1 MSGLKLVRHQ
11 AEQDKLI
18 EARVKKA
25 GDTMTGNLTMS
36 GAAKVVGNLQGNS
49 DTATRLQNARNISIN
64 GVARSF
70 NGTGN
75 IGWTLGE
82 IGAAATNHNQAS
94 NTITAMTGY
103 TKPATT
109 GAIAATDSLN
119 TAIGKLEKGLESK
132 ANSNHTHNYLPLAG
146 GTISGNILCN
156 ANNTLRLGSATARF
170 NTIYSSILDL
180 GNSTGV
186 YSTGN
191 YVLALMCGRQ
201 QGGEPGEVF
210 LSHNGTTYHF
220 EPKWSGD
227 VALQQT
233 TGLGRSNR
241 KWRDVWSHAGTLQ
254 TSDITMKEN
263 IKKVVSEDYAAMTRE
278 ISSEE
283 VSSISS
289 DSIFETVKNIQPIT
303 FNYKGSQNAER
314 TVNNDNKQD
323 EYIQVAR
330 QLGISAQE
338 LEKINPAL
346 FEYVGVKTETEN
358 EAGEKVQ
365 SYSIKTLA
373 FANMILVALQEEI
386 KYRDKQIENLEEKIK
401 SLEKKVDAL
410 IP

>member
-18 EARVKKA
+18 EARVKKT

-36 GAAKVVGNLQGNS
+36 GTAKVVGNLQGNS
-49 DTATRLQNARNISIN
+49 DTATRLQTARNISIN

-82 IGAAATNHNQAS
+82 IGAAATNHNHTS
-94 NTITAMTGY
+94 NSITAMTSY

-109 GAIAATDSLN
+109 GAIATTDSLN

-132 ANSNHTHNYLPLAG
+132 ANSNHTHNYLPLTG
-146 GTISGNILCN
+146 GTMSGNILCN
-156 ANNTLRLGSATARF
+156 ANNTLKIGSDTARF

-191 YVLALMCGRQ
+191 YRLALMCGRQ
-201 QGGEPGEVF
+201 QGGEAGELF
-210 LSHNGTTYHF
+210 FTHNGTTYHF

-227 VALQQT
+227 VTLAQT
-233 TGLGRSNR
+233 TGLGKSKN

-263 IKKVVSEDYAAMTRE
+263 VKKVVSENDTFKIDKNDTNDVSN
-278 ISSEE
+278 ISSN
-283 VSSISS
+283 
-289 DSIFETVKNIQPIT
+289 SIFEAVKRIQPIT
-303 FNYKGSQNAER
+303 FDYKGTR
-314 TVNNDNKQD
+314 TVADSSS
-323 EYIQVAR
+323 EIAMVGR

-338 LEKINPAL
+338 LEKINPQL
-346 FEYVGVKTETEN
+346 FEYVGVKVEHEN
-358 EAGEKVQ
+358 EDGQTVPN
-365 SYSIKTLA
+365 YSIKTLA
-373 FANMILVALQEEI
+373 FSNMILVALQEEI
-386 KYRDKQIENLEEKIK
+386 KHRDKQIALLEEKIK
-401 SLEKKVDAL
+401 LLEKKVDAL
-410 IP
+410 VP

>member
-18 EARVKKA
+18 EARVKKT

-36 GAAKVVGNLQGNS
+36 GAAKFVGNLQGNS
-49 DTATRLQNARNISIN
+49 DTATRLQTARNISIN

-75 IGWTLGE
+75 ISWTLGE
-82 IGAAATNHNQAS
+82 IGAS
-94 NTITAMTGY
+94 
-103 TKPATT
+103 P
-109 GAIAATDSLN
+109 
-119 TAIGKLEKGLESK
+119 
-132 ANSNHTHNYLPLAG
+132 SNHTHNYLPLAG
-146 GTISGNILCN
+146 GTISGDILCN
-156 ANNTLRLGSATARF
+156 ANDTLHLGSPTARF
-170 NTIYSSILDL
+170 KTVYASILDL

-191 YVLALMCGRQ
+191 YELALMCGRQ
-201 QGGEPGEVF
+201 QGGEAGEVF
-210 LSHNGTTYHF
+210 FSHNGQTYHF

-227 VALQQT
+227 VALQQS

-263 IKKVVSEDYAAMTRE
+263 IKKVVAENDTFKIDKNDTND
-278 ISSEE
+278 ISN
-283 VSSISS
+283 ISS
-289 DSIFETVKNIQPIT
+289 DSIFETVKSIQPIT
-303 FNYKGSQNAER
+303 FNYKSSQDVMK
-314 TVNNDNKQD
+314 TVNSDNKQD

-338 LEKINPAL
+338 LEKINPTL
-346 FEYVGVKTETEN
+346 FEYVGVKTEIEN

-386 KYRDKQIENLEEKIK
+386 KYRDKQIALLEEKIK
-401 SLEKKVDAL
+401 SLEKR

>member
-18 EARVKKA
+18 EARVKKT

-49 DTATRLQNARNISIN
+49 DTATRLQNARGFSIN
-64 GVARSF
+64 GVRKTF
-70 NGTGN
+70 NGEGDVS
-75 IGWTLGE
+75 WTLAE

-94 NTITAMTGY
+94 NSINAMTGY
-103 TKPATT
+103 TK
-109 GAIAATDSLN
+109 GSNSSAIATTDSLN

-132 ANSNHTHNYLPLAG
+132 ANSNHTHNYLPLTG
-146 GTISGNILCN
+146 GTMSGNILCN
-156 ANNTLRLGSATARF
+156 ANNTLKIGSDTARF

-191 YVLALMCGRQ
+191 YRLALMCGRQ
-201 QGGEPGEVF
+201 QGGEAGELF
-210 LSHNGTTYHF
+210 FTHNGTTYHF
-220 EPKWSGD
+220 EPKWPGE
-227 VALQQT
+227 VALQQS
-233 TGLGRSNR
+233 TGLGRSTR

-254 TSDITMKEN
+254 TSDITMKESV
-263 IKKVVSEDYAAMTRE
+263 KKVVSENDTFKIDKNDTNDISN
-278 ISSEE
+278 ISSN
-283 VSSISS
+283 
-289 DSIFETVKNIQPIT
+289 SIFETVKSIQPIT

-314 TVNNDNKQD
+314 TVNSDNKQD
-323 EYIQVAR
+323 EYMQVAR

-346 FEYVGVKTETEN
+346 FEYVGVKTEIEN
-358 EAGEKVQ
+358 ESGEKVQ

-373 FANMILVALQEEI
+373 FSNMILVALQEEI
-386 KYRDKQIENLEEKIK
+386 KYRDKQIALLEEKIK

>member
-1 MSGLKLVRHQ
+1 MAINKIEIQSANGDIYYPHTSADVVKYNNSTVSAFLKFLD
-11 AEQDKLI
+11 DK
-18 EARVKKA
+18 
-25 GDTMTGNLTMS
+25 
-36 GAAKVVGNLQGNS
+36 
-49 DTATRLQNARNISIN
+49 
-64 GVARSF
+64 F
-70 NGTGN
+70 N
-75 IGWTLGE
+75 
-82 IGAAATNHNQAS
+82 
-94 NTITAMTGY
+94 
-103 TKPATT
+103 
-109 GAIAATDSLN
+109 
-119 TAIGKLEKGLESK
+119 
-132 ANSNHTHNYLPLAG
+132 NYLTLAG

-156 ANNTLRLGSATARF
+156 AHNTLKLGSPTARF
-170 NTIYSSILDL
+170 NTIYTGVLDL
-180 GNSTGV
+180 GDSTGI
-186 YSTGN
+186 YPLGDYT
-191 YVLALMCGRQ
+191 LTFKCGRQ
-201 QGGEPGEVF
+201 QGGEAAEIFYG
-210 LSHNGTTYHF
+210 HNGTTYHF

-227 VALQQT
+227 VALQQS

-263 IKKVVSEDYAAMTRE
+263 IKKVVSEDDAAMTRE

-289 DSIFETVKNIQPIT
+289 DSILEAVKSIQPIT
-303 FNYKGSQNAER
+303 FDYKGSQNTER
-314 TVNNDNKQD
+314 TVNSDNQQD

-346 FEYVGVKTETEN
+346 FEYVGVKTEIEN

-386 KYRDKQIENLEEKIK
+386 KYRDKQIALLEEKIK

>member
-1 MSGLKLVRHQ
+1 MAINKIEIQSANGDIYYPHTSADVVKYNNNTVSAFLKFLD
-11 AEQDKLI
+11 DK
-18 EARVKKA
+18 
-25 GDTMTGNLTMS
+25 
-36 GAAKVVGNLQGNS
+36 
-49 DTATRLQNARNISIN
+49 
-64 GVARSF
+64 F
-70 NGTGN
+70 N
-75 IGWTLGE
+75 
-82 IGAAATNHNQAS
+82 
-94 NTITAMTGY
+94 
-103 TKPATT
+103 
-109 GAIAATDSLN
+109 
-119 TAIGKLEKGLESK
+119 
-132 ANSNHTHNYLPLAG
+132 NYLPLAG

-191 YVLALMCGRQ
+191 YILALMCGRQ

-227 VALQQT
+227 VALQQS

-254 TSDITMKEN
+254 TSDISMKEN
-263 IKKVVSEDYAAMTRE
+263 IKKVVSEDDAAMTRE
-278 ISSEE
+278 ISAEE
-283 VSSISS
+283 VSNISS
-289 DSIFETVKNIQPIT
+289 DSILEAVKSIQPIT
-303 FNYKGSQNAER
+303 FNYKGSQNTER
-314 TVNNDNKQD
+314 TVNSDNQQD

-346 FEYVGVKTETEN
+346 FEYVGVKTEIEN

-386 KYRDKQIENLEEKIK
+386 KYRDKQIDLLEARIK
-401 SLEKKVDAL
+401 LLEKKV
-410 IP
+410 P

>member
-11 AEQDKLI
+11 AEQDANI

-36 GAAKVVGNLQGNS
+36 GSAKFVGNLQGNS
-49 DTATRLQNARNISIN
+49 DTATRLQTARTISIN
-64 GVARSF
+64 GVAKSF

-75 IGWTLGE
+75 ISWTLGE
-82 IGAAATNHNQAS
+82 IGAS
-94 NTITAMTGY
+94 
-103 TKPATT
+103 P
-109 GAIAATDSLN
+109 
-119 TAIGKLEKGLESK
+119 
-132 ANSNHTHNYLPLAG
+132 SNHTHNYLPLSG

-191 YVLALMCGRQ
+191 YILALMCGRQ

-227 VALQQT
+227 VALQQS

-263 IKKVVSEDYAAMTRE
+263 IKKVVSEDDAAMTRE

-289 DSIFETVKNIQPIT
+289 DSILEAVKSIQPIT
-303 FNYKGSQNAER
+303 FNYKSSQSAVR
-314 TVNNDNKQD
+314 AVNSDNQQD

-386 KYRDKQIENLEEKIK
+386 KYRDKQIELLEARIK
-401 SLEKKVDAL
+401 LLEKKV
-410 IP
+410 P

>member
-18 EARVKKA
+18 EARVKKT

-49 DTATRLQNARNISIN
+49 DTATRLQNARGFSIN
-64 GVARSF
+64 GVRKTF
-70 NGTGN
+70 NGEGDVS
-75 IGWTLGE
+75 WTLAE

-94 NTITAMTGY
+94 NSINAMTGY

-109 GAIAATDSLN
+109 GAIATTDSLN

-132 ANSNHTHNYLPLAG
+132 ANSNHTHNYLPLSG
-146 GTISGNILCN
+146 GTISGDILCN
-156 ANNTLRLGSATARF
+156 ANRTLKLGSSTARF
-170 NTIYSSILDL
+170 NTVYTGILDL
-180 GNSTGV
+180 GNSTGL
-186 YSTGN
+186 YTTGS
-191 YVLALMCGRQ
+191 YTLALMCGRR
-201 QGGEPGEVF
+201 QGGEALEVF
-210 LSHNGTTYHF
+210 LSHNGQAYHF

-227 VALQQT
+227 VSLEKT
-233 TGLGRSNR
+233 TGLGRSNS

-263 IKKVVSEDYAAMTRE
+263 VKKVVSENDTFKIDKNDTND
-278 ISSEE
+278 ISN
-283 VSSISS
+283 ISS
-289 DSIFETVKNIQPIT
+289 DSIFETVKSIQPIT
-303 FNYKGSQNAER
+303 FNYKGSQNTER
-314 TVNNDNKQD
+314 TVNGDNKQD
-323 EYIQVAR
+323 EYMQVAR

-346 FEYVGVKTETEN
+346 FEYVGVKTEIEN

-373 FANMILVALQEEI
+373 FSNMILVALQEEI
-386 KYRDKQIENLEEKIK
+386 KYRDKQIALLEEKIK
-401 SLEKKVDAL
+401 LLEKKVDAL
-410 IP
+410 VS

>member
-11 AEQDKLI
+11 AEQDANI

-36 GAAKVVGNLQGNS
+36 GSAKFVGNLQGNS
-49 DTATRLQNARNISIN
+49 DTATRLQTARTISIN
-64 GVARSF
+64 GVAKSF

-75 IGWTLGE
+75 ISWTLGE
-82 IGAAATNHNQAS
+82 IGAS
-94 NTITAMTGY
+94 
-103 TKPATT
+103 P
-109 GAIAATDSLN
+109 
-119 TAIGKLEKGLESK
+119 
-132 ANSNHTHNYLPLAG
+132 SNHTHNYLPLSG

-191 YVLALMCGRQ
+191 YILALMCGRQ

-227 VALQQT
+227 VALQQS

-263 IKKVVSEDYAAMTRE
+263 IKKVVSEDDAAMTRE

-289 DSIFETVKNIQPIT
+289 DSILEAVKSIQPIT
-303 FNYKGSQNAER
+303 FNYKSSQSAVR
-314 TVNNDNKQD
+314 AVNSDNQQD

-373 FANMILVALQEEI
+373 FSNMILVALQEEI
-386 KYRDKQIENLEEKIK
+386 KYRDKQIELLEARIN
-401 SLEKKVDAL
+401 SLEKKIDAL
-410 IP
+410 VP

>member
-1 MSGLKLVRHQ
+1 MAINKIEIQSANGDIYYPHTSADVVKYNNNTVSAFLKFLD
-11 AEQDKLI
+11 DK
-18 EARVKKA
+18 
-25 GDTMTGNLTMS
+25 
-36 GAAKVVGNLQGNS
+36 
-49 DTATRLQNARNISIN
+49 
-64 GVARSF
+64 F
-70 NGTGN
+70 N
-75 IGWTLGE
+75 
-82 IGAAATNHNQAS
+82 
-94 NTITAMTGY
+94 
-103 TKPATT
+103 
-109 GAIAATDSLN
+109 
-119 TAIGKLEKGLESK
+119 
-132 ANSNHTHNYLPLAG
+132 NYLPLAG

-191 YVLALMCGRQ
+191 YILALMCGRQ
-201 QGGEPGEVF
+201 QSGEAGEIF
-210 LSHNGTTYHF
+210 FSHNGTTYHF

-227 VALQQT
+227 VALAQT
-233 TGLGRSNR
+233 IGLGRSNR

-263 IKKVVSEDYAAMTRE
+263 IKKVVSEDDAAMTRE

-289 DSIFETVKNIQPIT
+289 DSILEAVKSIQPIT
-303 FNYKGSQNAER
+303 FNYKSSQSAAR
-314 TVNNDNKQD
+314 AVNSDNQQD

-358 EAGEKVQ
+358 ESGEKVQ

-386 KYRDKQIENLEEKIK
+386 KYRNKQIENLEEKIK
-401 SLEKKVDAL
+401 LLEKKIDAL
-410 IP
+410 VS

>member
-11 AEQDKLI
+11 AEQDANI

-36 GAAKVVGNLQGNS
+36 GSAKFVGNLQGNS
-49 DTATRLQNARNISIN
+49 DTATRLQTARTISIN
-64 GVARSF
+64 GVAKSF

-75 IGWTLGE
+75 ISWKLGE
-82 IGAAATNHNQAS
+82 IGAS
-94 NTITAMTGY
+94 
-103 TKPATT
+103 P
-109 GAIAATDSLN
+109 
-119 TAIGKLEKGLESK
+119 
-132 ANSNHTHNYLPLAG
+132 SNHTHNYLPLSG

-191 YVLALMCGRQ
+191 YILALMCGRQ

-227 VALQQT
+227 VALQQS

-263 IKKVVSEDYAAMTRE
+263 IKKVVSEDDAAMTRE

-289 DSIFETVKNIQPIT
+289 DSILEAVKSIQPIT
-303 FNYKGSQNAER
+303 FNYKGSRDIMLVAEG
-314 TVNNDNKQD
+314 NEQD
-323 EYIQVAR
+323 EYAQVGK

-338 LEKINPAL
+338 LEKIDPTL
-346 FEYVGVKTETEN
+346 FEYVGVKTETVN
-358 EAGEKVQ
+358 EAGEKVP

-373 FANMILVALQEEI
+373 YSNMILVALQEEI
-386 KYRDKQIENLEEKIK
+386 KYRNKQIENLEEKIK
-401 SLEKKVDAL
+401 LLEKKIDAL
-410 IP
+410 AS

>member
-18 EARVKKA
+18 EARVKKT

-94 NTITAMTGY
+94 NSINAMTGY
-103 TKPATT
+103 TK
-109 GAIAATDSLN
+109 GSNSSAIATTDSLN

-132 ANSNHTHNYLPLAG
+132 ANSNHTHNYLPLTG
-146 GTISGNILCN
+146 GTMSGNILCN
-156 ANNTLRLGSATARF
+156 ANNTLKIGSDTARF

-191 YVLALMCGRQ
+191 YRLALMCGRQ
-201 QGGEPGEVF
+201 EGGEAGELF
-210 LSHNGTTYHF
+210 FTHNGTTYHF
-220 EPKWSGD
+220 EPKWPGE
-227 VALQQT
+227 VALQQS
-233 TGLGRSNR
+233 TGLGRSSR
-241 KWRDVWSHAGTLQ
+241 KWRDVWSYSGTLQ

-263 IKKVVSEDYAAMTRE
+263 VRKVVSKNDKNDTRDISN
-278 ISSEE
+278 ISSN
-283 VSSISS
+283 
-289 DSIFETVKNIQPIT
+289 SIFEAVKRIQPIT
-303 FNYKGSQNAER
+303 FDYKGTR
-314 TVNNDNKQD
+314 TVDDNSS
-323 EYIQVAR
+323 ETAMVGR

-338 LEKINPAL
+338 LEKINPQL
-346 FEYVGVKTETEN
+346 FEYVGVKVEHEN
-358 EAGEKVQ
+358 EDGQTVPN
-365 SYSIKTLA
+365 YSIKTLA
-373 FANMILVALQEEI
+373 FSNMILVALQEEI
-386 KYRDKQIENLEEKIK
+386 KHRDKQIALLEEKIK
-401 SLEKKVDAL
+401 LLEKKVDAL
-410 IP
+410 VP

>member
-1 MSGLKLVRHQ
+1 MAINKIEIQSANGDIYYPHTSADVVKYNNNTVSAFLKFLD
-11 AEQDKLI
+11 DK
-18 EARVKKA
+18 
-25 GDTMTGNLTMS
+25 
-36 GAAKVVGNLQGNS
+36 
-49 DTATRLQNARNISIN
+49 
-64 GVARSF
+64 F
-70 NGTGN
+70 N
-75 IGWTLGE
+75 
-82 IGAAATNHNQAS
+82 
-94 NTITAMTGY
+94 
-103 TKPATT
+103 
-109 GAIAATDSLN
+109 
-119 TAIGKLEKGLESK
+119 
-132 ANSNHTHNYLPLAG
+132 NYLPLAG

-191 YVLALMCGRQ
+191 YILALMCGRQ

-227 VALQQT
+227 VALQQS

-254 TSDITMKEN
+254 TSDISMKEN
-263 IKKVVSEDYAAMTRE
+263 IKKVVSEDDAAMTRE
-278 ISSEE
+278 ISAEE

-289 DSIFETVKNIQPIT
+289 DSILEAVKSIQPIT
-303 FNYKGSQNAER
+303 FDYKSSQSAVR
-314 TVNNDNKQD
+314 AVNSDNQQD

-338 LEKINPAL
+338 LEKINPAI

-386 KYRDKQIENLEEKIK
+386 KYRDKQIELLEEKIK
-401 SLEKKVDAL
+401 LLEKKVDAL
-410 IP
+410 VS

>member
-36 GAAKVVGNLQGNS
+36 GSAKFVGSLQGNS
-49 DTATRLQNARNISIN
+49 DTATRLQTARNISIN

-75 IGWTLGE
+75 ISWTLAE
-82 IGAAATNHNQAS
+82 IGAS
-94 NTITAMTGY
+94 
-103 TKPATT
+103 P
-109 GAIAATDSLN
+109 
-119 TAIGKLEKGLESK
+119 
-132 ANSNHTHNYLPLAG
+132 SNHTHNYLPLAG
-146 GTISGNILCN
+146 GTISGDVLCN
-156 ANNTLRLGSATARF
+156 VNDKLHLGSSTARF
-170 NTIYSSILDL
+170 QTVYASILDL
-180 GNSTGV
+180 GKTIGI
-186 YSTGN
+186 YPLGDYT
-191 YVLALMCGRQ
+191 LTFKCGRQ
-201 QGGEPGEVF
+201 QGGEAGEIF
-210 LSHNGTTYHF
+210 YGHNGTTYHF

-227 VALQQT
+227 VTLAES

-263 IKKVVSEDYAAMTRE
+263 VKKVVSENDTFKIDKNDTND
-278 ISSEE
+278 ISN
-283 VSSISS
+283 ISS
-289 DSIFETVKNIQPIT
+289 DSIFETVKSIQPIT
-303 FNYKGSQNAER
+303 FNYKGSQNTER
-314 TVNNDNKQD
+314 TVNSDNQQD

-346 FEYVGVKTETEN
+346 FEYVGVKTEIEN

-386 KYRDKQIENLEEKIK
+386 KYRDKQIELLEARIK
-401 SLEKKVDAL
+401 LLEKKV
-410 IP
+410 P

>member
-1 MSGLKLVRHQ
+1 MAINKIEIQSANGDIYYPHTSADVVKYNNNTVSAFLKFLD
-11 AEQDKLI
+11 DK
-18 EARVKKA
+18 
-25 GDTMTGNLTMS
+25 
-36 GAAKVVGNLQGNS
+36 
-49 DTATRLQNARNISIN
+49 
-64 GVARSF
+64 F
-70 NGTGN
+70 N
-75 IGWTLGE
+75 
-82 IGAAATNHNQAS
+82 
-94 NTITAMTGY
+94 
-103 TKPATT
+103 
-109 GAIAATDSLN
+109 
-119 TAIGKLEKGLESK
+119 
-132 ANSNHTHNYLPLAG
+132 NYLPLAG

-191 YVLALMCGRQ
+191 YILALMCGRQ

-227 VALQQT
+227 VALQQS

-263 IKKVVSEDYAAMTRE
+263 IKKVVSEDDAAMTRE

-289 DSIFETVKNIQPIT
+289 DSILEAVKSIQPIT
-303 FNYKGSQNAER
+303 FNYKSSQSAAR
-314 TVNNDNKQD
+314 AVNSDNQQD

-386 KYRDKQIENLEEKIK
+386 KYRDKQIELLEEKIK
-401 SLEKKVDAL
+401 LLEKK
-410 IP
+410 IIS

>member
-18 EARVKKA
+18 EARVKKD

-82 IGAAATNHNQAS
+82 IGAAATNHNHTS
-94 NTITAMTGY
+94 NSITAMTSY

-109 GAIAATDSLN
+109 GAIATTDSLN
-119 TAIGKLEKGLESK
+119 VAIGKLEKGVESK
-132 ANSNHTHNYLPLAG
+132 ANSNHTHNYLPLTG

-156 ANNTLRLGSATARF
+156 ANNTLKIGSATARF

-191 YVLALMCGRQ
+191 YELALMCGRQ
-201 QGGEPGEVF
+201 QGGEAGEVF
-210 LSHNGTTYHF
+210 FSHNGQTYHF

-227 VALQQT
+227 VVLQQS

-263 IKKVVSEDYAAMTRE
+263 IKKVVSEDDAAMTRE

-289 DSIFETVKNIQPIT
+289 DSILEAVKSIQPIT
-303 FNYKGSQNAER
+303 FNYKGSRDIMLVAEG
-314 TVNNDNKQD
+314 NEQD
-323 EYIQVAR
+323 EYAQVGK

-338 LEKINPAL
+338 LEKIDPTL
-346 FEYVGVKTETEN
+346 FEYVGVKTETVN
-358 EAGEKVQ
+358 ETGEKVP

-373 FANMILVALQEEI
+373 YSNMILVALQEEI
-386 KYRDKQIENLEEKIK
+386 KYRNKQIENLEEKIK
-401 SLEKKVDAL
+401 LLEKKIDAL
-410 IP
+410 AS

>member
-11 AEQDKLI
+11 AEQDRLI
-18 EARVKKA
+18 EARVKKT

-36 GAAKVVGNLQGNS
+36 GPAKVVGNLQGNS
-49 DTATRLQNARNISIN
+49 DTATRLQTARNISIN

-75 IGWTLGE
+75 ISWSLAE
-82 IGAAATNHNQAS
+82 IGAAATNHNQTS
-94 NTITAMTGY
+94 NTINAMTGY

-119 TAIGKLEKGLESK
+119 VAIGKLEKGLESK
-132 ANSNHTHNYLPLAG
+132 ANSNHTHSYLPLAG

-156 ANNTLRLGSATARF
+156 AHNTLKLGSDTARF
-170 NTIYSSILDL
+170 NTIYTGVLDL
-180 GNSTGV
+180 GGTTGI
-186 YSTGN
+186 YPLGN
-191 YVLALMCGRQ
+191 YVLTFKCGRK
-201 QGGEPGEVF
+201 QGGEAGELF
-210 LSHNGTTYHF
+210 FSHNGQAYHF

-227 VALQQT
+227 VTLQQT
-233 TGLGRSNR
+233 TGLGRSDR

-263 IKKVVSEDYAAMTRE
+263 VKKVVSENDTFKIDKNDTNDISN
-278 ISSEE
+278 ISSN
-283 VSSISS
+283 
-289 DSIFETVKNIQPIT
+289 SIFETVKSIQPIT

-314 TVNNDNKQD
+314 TVNSDNKQD
-323 EYIQVAR
+323 EYMQVAR

-373 FANMILVALQEEI
+373 FSNMILVALQEEI
-386 KYRDKQIENLEEKIK
+386 KYRDKQIALLEEKIK

>member
-18 EARVKKA
+18 EARVKKD

-82 IGAAATNHNQAS
+82 IGAAATNHNHTS
-94 NTITAMTGY
+94 NSITAMTSY

-109 GAIAATDSLN
+109 GAIATTDSLN
-119 TAIGKLEKGLESK
+119 VAIGKLEKGVESK
-132 ANSNHTHNYLPLAG
+132 ANSNHTHNYLPLTG

-156 ANNTLRLGSATARF
+156 ANNTLKIGSATARF

-191 YVLALMCGRQ
+191 YELALMCGRQ
-201 QGGEPGEVF
+201 QGGEAGEVF
-210 LSHNGTTYHF
+210 FSHNGQTYHF

-227 VALQQT
+227 VVLQQS

-263 IKKVVSEDYAAMTRE
+263 IKKVVSEDDAAMTRE

-289 DSIFETVKNIQPIT
+289 DSILEAVKSIQPIT
-303 FNYKGSQNAER
+303 FNYKGSRDIMLVAEG
-314 TVNNDNKQD
+314 NEQD
-323 EYIQVAR
+323 EYAQVGK

-373 FANMILVALQEEI
+373 FSNMILVALQEEI
-386 KYRDKQIENLEEKIK
+386 KYRDKQIELLEARIN
-401 SLEKKVDAL
+401 SLEKK